1 MLPLRAASDSGF
13 LPPTHVKY
21 DRPRMPKHRRPE
33 PAQPASSRTTIAILA
48 VGGLLVAALVVWA
61 LTRTVE
67 PQATVADTAGTFSYT
82 PTTTTAPSTSAMP
95 TQTAAT
101 PFPVPVPPAP
111 DENSTAAVPRIAVE
125 DLREKMKTNAVT
137 VIDVRDDAS
146 FAAGHIPGSL
156 HVPFARVEGEM
167 SALPKGKPIVTYC
180 T

>member
-1 MLPLRAASDSGF
+1 MA
-13 LPPTHVKY
+13 KQ
-21 DRPRMPKHRRPE
+21 RRPA

-48 VGGLLVAALVVWA
+48 IGGLLVAALVAWA

-67 PQATVADTAGTFSYT
+67 PQATVADTAAPLTVSNE
-82 PTTTTAPSTSAMP
+82 TTTTAPAAPLTA
-95 TQTAAT
+95 TQTAS
-101 PFPVPVPPAP
+101 PFPPA
-111 DENSTAAVPRIAVE
+111 EHAQSEEKVAVPRIAVE

-156 HVPFARVEGEM
+156 HIPFARVEGEM
-167 SALPKGKPIVTYC
+167 STLAKGKPIVTYC